1 LLERLGTGDLKVLT
15 SCSLIGEGVDVPS
28 VAGCILLRPTQSLSL
43 HLQMIGRCLRPAPG
57 KTHAVILDHVG
68 NTLRHGLPTD
78 DREWSLEGIQKRQRE
93 AAPSVRVCPA
103 CFCAMRSG
111 TPQCPECGHQFQPE
125 RRELE
130 HVEGELQEV
139 IARQARRAEQ
149 SSAQSL
155 EDLIRIGHRRGM
167 ANPRGWARHVL
178 AAREAKRGRVVA

>member
-1 LLERLGTGDLKVLT
+1 V
-15 SCSLIGEGVDVPS
+15 
-28 VAGCILLRPTQSLSL
+28 
-43 HLQMIGRCLRPAPG
+43 
-57 KTHAVILDHVG
+57 
-68 NTLRHGLPTD
+68 
-78 DREWSLEGIQKRQRE
+78 
-93 AAPSVRVCPA
+93 SVRVCPS
-103 CFCAMRSG
+103 CFSALQSG

-139 IARQARRAEQ
+139 IARQQRRAEQ

-178 AAREAKRGRVVA
+178 AAREAKGGRVVA